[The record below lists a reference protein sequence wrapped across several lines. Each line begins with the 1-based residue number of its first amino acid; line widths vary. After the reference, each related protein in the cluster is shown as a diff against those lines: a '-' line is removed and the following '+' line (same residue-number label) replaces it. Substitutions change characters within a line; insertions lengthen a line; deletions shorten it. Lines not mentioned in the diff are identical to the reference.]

1 LLAKLSNIAPLN
13 SPMLARAGQERE
25 RERELGEPRGAV
37 SRKDR
42 YGLCVC
48 LLCGFA
54 GSCELFGY
62 PVVVWVLFRGSD

>member
-1 LLAKLSNIAPLN
+1 MKPNNLILS
-13 SPMLARAGQERE
+13 GQERERE

-37 SRKDR
+37 SRKNR
-42 YGLCVC
+42 YTGYVFV
-48 LLCGFA
+48 LCGFA